1 MTKEGEERGKKRA
14 KMKSRNAVKE
24 EKCTEGL
31 GKGVLGWVGDKEM
44 KVAPKHPYLRMKPGH
59 IHTSTT
65 HSIKDDVSSV

>member
-31 GKGVLGWVGDKEM
+31 GWKRGKGVLGWGRGGQRNESGTE
-44 KVAPKHPYLRMKPGH
+44 A
-59 IHTSTT
+59 
-65 HSIKDDVSSV
+65 SISQDEAGTYSHLNYSFNQR